1 MRLRLFNA
9 SALSSAPIRG
19 NGLVLR
25 LPEPG
30 DYPAWRHL
38 REESTSFLRPWEPRW
53 PTDDLTRTGF
63 RRRLMRYRRDAAEN
77 SGFTYFLEFAE
88 GANKGDRELDSH
100 GVKLFVDSK
109 SYLYLMGTQ
118 VDFVDGLAGSGF
130 KFENPNARRTCGCGE
145 SFSV

>member
-1 MRLRLFNA
+1 MISLTENAATKVKAMLAERESPTEGLRV
-9 SALSSAPIRG
+9 G
-19 NGLVLR
+19 VKG
-25 LPEPG
+25 G
-30 DYPAWRHL
+30 
-38 REESTSFLRPWEPRW
+38 
-53 PTDDLTRTGF
+53 GC
-63 RRRLMRYRRDAAEN
+63 